1 MQSSLAKSLYIGL
14 AALSFGA
21 VATVST
27 TANAASKAKVTS
39 SQTLKTAADTR
50 NVEVTGKNALY
61 SKPGTVKGAKVVA
74 SKKTM
79 AKLASS
85 KKSADYFRAYYQKT
99 TNKGSVYYKIVSM
112 NGKYR
117 GYIYGGKKA
126 GTFAGGID
134 SANTTT
140 KAAMPAKTTVYFTK
154 PGKSNVT
161 WDAPKYTQYKA
172 SKQIKDT
179 TAYASDPLTVTD
191 AATKTRE
198 GSLYYYVKDA
208 KNPAINGWIFAGA
221 VSDTATTANT
231 YNEKT
236 DVKVNIKTIDGTN
249 IKSTTLTGLKGAD
262 GKVSTAVGTA
272 VGASAADQAN
282 NTWGQSVLAGTGY
295 TYEKTDTANKAALA
309 SAKTGDTITL
319 VATKNADAAT
329 KVQFY
334 ALNSDQTQGATPLTA
349 YTKDTK
355 AASATT
361 VVFPAVNAAFTGAAD
376 ATYTAADLQAYLTS
390 NSLNTLNTPSYKNT
404 KGVQVY
410 TKYTFNNAVAGTYST
425 TKNAQA
431 FYTATEV
438 PGASPVDAQTNGSSA
453 NYFA

>member
-50 NVEVTGKNALY
+50 NVEVTGTNALY

-74 SKKTM
+74 SKNTM
-79 AKLASS
+79 KKLASS

-117 GYIYGGKKA
+117 GYIYGGKKT
-126 GTFAGGID
+126 GTFAGGIA

-140 KAAMPAKTTVYFTK
+140 KAAMPANTTVYFAK

-161 WDAPKYTQYKA
+161 WEAPKYTQYKA

-208 KNPAINGWIFAGA
+208 KNPAISGWIYAGA
-221 VSDTATTANT
+221 VTAGKSDTAKAENGITFNFVNKAN
-231 YNEKT
+231 
-236 DVKVNIKTIDGTN
+236 
-249 IKSTTLTGLKGAD
+249 SS
-262 GKVSTAVGTA
+262 KVSSAVYEFTSGDTLA
-272 VGASAADQAN
+272 QASAYTQAKAL
-282 NTWGQSVLAGTGY
+282 VPAGY
-295 TYEKTDTANKAALA
+295 TIA
-309 SAKTGDTITL
+309 G
-319 VATKNADAAT
+319 ADAASSFGTNT
-329 KVQFY
+329 KSY
-334 ALNSDQTQGATPLTA
+334 AKNSSETVYVTENNAITLGTNLKVYNSNMDEAQSSLAFPADVAAKIQADTFFKQANGLTA
-349 YTKDTK
+349 TASDIATHLKADGAGEFTVVTKDKNSKGDYVAYKFTLNY
-355 AASATT
+355 ATDGVFGGAKST
-361 VVFPAVNAAFTGAAD
+361 VYYNAVKGSVKTS
-376 ATYTAADLQAYLTS
+376 TS
-390 NSLNTLNTPSYKNT
+390 NSD
-404 KGVQVY
+404 
-410 TKYTFNNAVAGTYST
+410 FVA
-425 TKNAQA
+425 
-431 FYTATEV
+431 
-438 PGASPVDAQTNGSSA
+438 D
-453 NYFA
+453 

>member
-21 VATVST
+21 VASVST

-50 NVEVTGKNALY
+50 NVEVTGTNALY

-74 SKKTM
+74 SKNTM
-79 AKLASS
+79 KKLASS

-117 GYIYGGKKA
+117 GYIYGGKTA
-126 GTFAGGID
+126 GTFAGGIA

-140 KAAMPAKTTVYFTK
+140 KAAMPANTTVYFTK

-208 KNPAINGWIFAGA
+208 KNPAISGWIYSGA
-221 VSDTATTANT
+221 VTAGKSDTAKAENGITFNFVNKAN
-231 YNEKT
+231 
-236 DVKVNIKTIDGTN
+236 
-249 IKSTTLTGLKGAD
+249 SA
-262 GKVSTAVGTA
+262 KVSSAVYEFTSGDTLA
-272 VGASAADQAN
+272 QADAYKQAKAL
-282 NTWGQSVLAGTGY
+282 VPAGY
-295 TYEKTDTANKAALA
+295 TI
-309 SAKTGDTITL
+309 SG
-319 VATKNADAAT
+319 ADAAT
-329 KVQFY
+329 AFGTNTKSYAKNSSETVYVTENDPASLGTTLKVY
-334 ALNSDQTQGATPLTA
+334 NSNVAEAQDSLAFPADVATKMAADPFFKQANGLTA
-349 YTKDTK
+349 TASDIATHLK
-355 AASATT
+355 ADGAGEFT
-361 VVFPAVNAAFTGAAD
+361 VVTKGTNAKGDTIAYKFTLNYATDGVFGGTNSTVYYNAVKGSVKTS
-376 ATYTAADLQAYLTS
+376 TS
-390 NSLNTLNTPSYKNT
+390 NSD
-404 KGVQVY
+404 
-410 TKYTFNNAVAGTYST
+410 FVA
-425 TKNAQA
+425 
-431 FYTATEV
+431 
-438 PGASPVDAQTNGSSA
+438 D
-453 NYFA
+453 